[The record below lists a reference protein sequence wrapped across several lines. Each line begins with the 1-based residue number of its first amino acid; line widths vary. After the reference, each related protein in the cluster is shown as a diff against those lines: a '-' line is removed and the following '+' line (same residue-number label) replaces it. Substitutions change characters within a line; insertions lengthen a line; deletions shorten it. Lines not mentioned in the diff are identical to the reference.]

1 MARMAVRVSGGSV
14 CQASITLAN
23 SAVIVPLPVSGA
35 ASGAAPSAKRPF
47 SSGFSGFG
55 SGLQIR
61 HPGFE
66 SRRRL
71 SRKLLRSSDFRV
83 FVRGP

>member
-1 MARMAVRVSGGSV
+1 MRVSGGSV

-23 SAVIVPLPVSGA
+23 SSVIVPLPVSGGYRCA
-35 ASGAAPSAKRPF
+35 NRFSRGPFPSWFR
-47 SSGFSGFG
+47 GVG

-71 SRKLLRSSDFRV
+71 LRKSLPDSDFRF
-83 FVRGP
+83 FVRGR